1 MNKVNH
7 VVDDNVIHIMVDDHV
22 HKMNQ
27 LKMVENIPKLKN
39 KKIINLI
46 IDYEYLL
53 DKQNNFYD
61 NAHQVL
67 EYMYQQ

>member
-1 MNKVNH
+1 
-7 VVDDNVIHIMVDDHV
+7 MVDDHV

-27 LKMVENIPKLKN
+27 LKMVENIPKLK
-39 KKIINLI
+39 KQKIINLI
-46 IDYEYLL
+46 IDHEYLL

-61 NAHQVL
+61 NDHQVL